1 MVCVL
6 AAPAIVRIAR
16 EKVIYTAAFKN
27 PSGFQLPFRQIFA
40 GFFCAFLFTMSLYA
54 QSNISLV
61 DENTLVV
68 EDAKDMEIY
77 SFGKKVIVKGEAK
90 GVLAFGG
97 DVIVEG
103 RVEGDVATIGGS
115 IYQKEGAS
123 IGGDVITFGGA
134 YKHDSAEPMRNA
146 EKETIVFAGYED
158 ELREMMQNPSQIF
171 APQWSWT
178 FFAQRLLSAL
188 FWFIVSL
195 GLTTIAPGA
204 VGRAVARFQLST
216 AKTIGLGLLA
226 GVVSTVGVIVGLK
239 FLPGYVGTITGLM
252 VFLMLMLAYVFG
264 RVSLQMSAGKWLQK
278 LIIPEKRHSESVA
291 LLFGVLF
298 FTILLSLPY
307 VWTLTVFVLW
317 TASLGLVLTARAT
330 NNWQKI

>member
-1 MVCVL
+1 VT
-6 AAPAIVRIAR
+6 
-16 EKVIYTAAFKN
+16 YTAVLKN
-27 PSGFQLPFRQIFA
+27 PFGFQFRFRQILA
-40 GFFCAFLFTMSLYA
+40 GLFCAFLFTVSLYA

-68 EDAKDMEIY
+68 EEAKDMEIY
-77 SFGKKVIVKGEAK
+77 SFGKTVIVKGEAK

-115 IYQKEGAS
+115 IFQKEGAF

-134 YKHDSAEPMRNA
+134 YKHDSTEPARNA
-146 EKETIVFAGYED
+146 EKQTIVFAGYED

-171 APQWSWT
+171 APQWSWK
-178 FFAQRLLSAL
+178 FLAQRLLSAL
-188 FWFIVSL
+188 FWFVVSL

-204 VGRAVARFQLST
+204 VSRAVARFQLST
-216 AKTIGLGLLA
+216 AKIIGLGLLT
-226 GVVSTVGVIVGLK
+226 GVVSTIGVIIGLK
-239 FLPGYVGTITGLM
+239 FLPGYVGTIIGLM
-252 VFLMLMLAYVFG
+252 VFVMLVLAYVFG
-264 RVSLQMSAGKWLQK
+264 RVSLQMSVGKWLQK
-278 LIIPEKRHSESVA
+278 LIMPDKRHSESVA
-291 LLFGVLF
+291 LLFGVLV

-307 VWTLTVFVLW
+307 VWTLTVFLLW

>member
-1 MVCVL
+1 
-6 AAPAIVRIAR
+6 
-16 EKVIYTAAFKN
+16 VIYTAAFKN
-27 PSGFQLPFRQIFA
+27 PSVFQLPFRQALA
-40 GFFCAFLFTMSLYA
+40 GLFCCVFLFTISICA
-54 QSNISLV
+54 QQQPSISLA

-77 SFGKKVIVKGEAK
+77 SFGKKVIVKKEAK

-97 DVIVEG
+97 DVIIEG

-115 IYQKEGAS
+115 IYQKEGAY
-123 IGGDVITFGGA
+123 IGGDVIAFGGA
-134 YKHDSAEPMRNA
+134 YKHDSAQPLRNA

-158 ELREMMQNPSQIF
+158 ELREMMQDPTQIF
-171 APQWSWT
+171 APQWSWS
-178 FFAQRLLSAL
+178 FLAHRLLSAL

-195 GLTTIAPGA
+195 GLTTLAPGA
-204 VGRAVARFQLST
+204 VSRAVARFQLST
-216 AKTIGLGLLA
+216 AKIIGLGLLA
-226 GVVSTVGVIVGLK
+226 GIVSTIGVITGLK

-252 VFLMLMLAYVFG
+252 VFVILILAYVFG
-264 RVSLQMSAGKWLQK
+264 RVSLQMCVGKWLQK
-278 LIIPEKRHSESVA
+278 MILPEKRHSESVA

-307 VWTLTVFVLW
+307 VWALAVFVLW
-317 TASLGLVLTARAT
+317 TASLGLVLTARST

>member
-1 MVCVL
+1 
-6 AAPAIVRIAR
+6 
-16 EKVIYTAAFKN
+16 VIYTAAFKY
-27 PSGFQLPFRQIFA
+27 PLSFQLPFRQILA
-40 GFFCAFLFTMSLYA
+40 GLFCAFLFAVSICA

-68 EDAKDMEIY
+68 EDAADMEIY
-77 SFGKKVIVKGEAK
+77 SFGKTVIVKKSAK

-97 DVIVEG
+97 DVYIEG

-115 IYQKEGAS
+115 VYQKEGAF

-134 YKHDSAEPMRNA
+134 YKHDSAEPMRSA
-146 EKETIVFAGYED
+146 EKQTIVFAGYED

-171 APQWSWT
+171 APQMTWS
-178 FFAQRLLSAL
+178 FLAQRLLSAL

-204 VGRAVARFQLST
+204 VSRAVARFQLST
-216 AKTIGLGLLA
+216 AKIIGFGVLA
-226 GVVSTVGVIVGLK
+226 GIISTVGVIIGLK
-239 FLPGYVGTITGLM
+239 FLPGYAGAIIGLM
-252 VFLMLMLAYVFG
+252 VFVILILAYVFG
-264 RVSLQMSAGKWLQK
+264 RVSLQMSVGKWLQK
-278 LIIPEKRHSESVA
+278 LIMPEKRHSESVA

-307 VWTLTVFVLW
+307 LWALTVFLLW

-330 NNWQKI
+330 NSWQKI

>member
-1 MVCVL
+1 M
-6 AAPAIVRIAR
+6 
-16 EKVIYTAAFKN
+16 IYTATFKN
-27 PSGFQLPFRQIFA
+27 PSVFQLPLRQLLA
-40 GFFCAFLFTMSLYA
+40 GLFCCAFIFTISICA
-54 QSNISLV
+54 QQQQPGISLA

-77 SFGKKVIVKGEAK
+77 SFGKKVIVRKEAK

-97 DVIVEG
+97 DVIIEG

-115 IYQKEGAS
+115 IYQKEGAY

-134 YKHDSAEPMRNA
+134 YKHDSAQPLRDA

-158 ELREMMQNPSQIF
+158 ELREMMQNPTQIF
-171 APQWSWT
+171 APQMSWS
-178 FFAQRLLSAL
+178 FLAQRLLSAL

-204 VGRAVARFQLST
+204 VSRAVARFQLST
-216 AKTIGLGLLA
+216 AKIIGLGVLA
-226 GVVSTVGVIVGLK
+226 GIVSTIGVITGLK
-239 FLPGYVGTITGLM
+239 FLPSYVGTISGLM
-252 VFLMLMLAYVFG
+252 VFVILILAYVFG

-278 LIIPEKRHSESVA
+278 LILPEKRHSESVA
-291 LLFGVLF
+291 LLFGVLI

-307 VWTLTVFVLW
+307 VWALTVFVLW
-317 TASLGLVLTARAT
+317 TASLGLVLTARST

>member
-1 MVCVL
+1 M
-6 AAPAIVRIAR
+6 
-16 EKVIYTAAFKN
+16 IYTAAFKY
-27 PSGFQLPFRQIFA
+27 PLVFQLPFRQILA
-40 GFFCAFLFTMSLYA
+40 GLFCAFLFTVSICA

-68 EDAKDMEIY
+68 EDAADMEIY
-77 SFGKKVIVKGEAK
+77 SFGKTVIVKKAAK

-97 DVIVEG
+97 DVYIEG

-115 IYQKEGAS
+115 VYQKEGAF

-134 YKHDSAEPMRNA
+134 YKHDSAEPMRSA
-146 EKETIVFAGYED
+146 EKQTIVFAGYED

-171 APQWSWT
+171 APQLTWS

-204 VGRAVARFQLST
+204 VSRAVARFQLSA
-216 AKTIGLGLLA
+216 AKVIGLGVLA
-226 GVVSTVGVIVGLK
+226 GVISTVGVIIGLK
-239 FLPGYVGTITGLM
+239 FLPGYAGAIIGLM
-252 VFLMLMLAYVFG
+252 VFVILILAYVYG
-264 RVSLQMSAGKWLQK
+264 RVSLQMSIGKWLQK
-278 LIIPEKRHSESVA
+278 LIMPEKRHSESVA

-307 VWTLTVFVLW
+307 VWALTVFLLW

-330 NNWQKI
+330 TSWQKI

>member
-1 MVCVL
+1 M
-6 AAPAIVRIAR
+6 
-16 EKVIYTAAFKN
+16 IYTAVLKN
-27 PSGFQLPFRQIFA
+27 PFGFELPFRQILA
-40 GFFCAFLFTMSLYA
+40 GLFCAFLFTVSLYA
-54 QSNISLV
+54 QSNVSLV

-68 EDAKDMEIY
+68 EEAKDMEIY
-77 SFGKKVIVKGEAK
+77 SFSKTVIVKGEAK

-103 RVEGDVATIGGS
+103 RVVGDVATIGGS
-115 IYQKEGAS
+115 VFQKEGAF

-134 YKHDSAEPMRNA
+134 YKHDSAEPQRSA
-146 EKETIVFAGYED
+146 EKQTIVFAGYEN

-171 APQWSWT
+171 APQLTWA

-204 VGRAVARFQLST
+204 VSRAVARFQLST
-216 AKTIGLGLLA
+216 AKIIGLGLLT
-226 GVVSTVGVIVGLK
+226 GVVSTVGVIIGLK
-239 FLPGYVGTITGLM
+239 FLPGYVGTIIGLM
-252 VFLMLMLAYVFG
+252 VFVMLILAYVFG
-264 RVSLQMSAGKWLQK
+264 RVSLQMSVGKWLQK
-278 LIIPEKRHSESVA
+278 LIMPEKRHSESVA

-298 FTILLSLPY
+298 FTVLLSLPY
-307 VWTLTVFVLW
+307 VWTLTVFLLW

-330 NNWQKI
+330 NSWQKI